1 MLKERFAEVPI
12 QRADFQDRLDLDFD
26 GITQRQFETVQIRL
40 IFSDPAVSELLDGQD
55 DLDEYF
61 LQHVLTKMGY
71 SVDELDKLKR
81 YMDGLDAIQQRLEVV
96 TSWWDRVKSAL
107 HLDVEDELL
116 EVIQEKGEELAVN
129 VGLGGSCE
137 VTY

>member
-1 MLKERFAEVPI
+1 
-12 QRADFQDRLDLDFD
+12 
-26 GITQRQFETVQIRL
+26 
-40 IFSDPAVSELLDGQD
+40 
-55 DLDEYF
+55 
-61 LQHVLTKMGY
+61 MGY
-71 SVDELDKLKR
+71 SVYELDNLNL

>member
-1 MLKERFAEVPI
+1 M
-12 QRADFQDRLDLDFD
+12 
-26 GITQRQFETVQIRL
+26 
-40 IFSDPAVSELLDGQD
+40 
-55 DLDEYF
+55 
-61 LQHVLTKMGY
+61 
-71 SVDELDKLKR
+71 DELDKLKR

>member
-1 MLKERFAEVPI
+1 
-12 QRADFQDRLDLDFD
+12 
-26 GITQRQFETVQIRL
+26 
-40 IFSDPAVSELLDGQD
+40 
-55 DLDEYF
+55 LDEYF